1 MTHAFGE
8 AGSGPLA
15 GVRVLDLTIN
25 VLGPVATQQL
35 GDMGASV
42 IKVEPPEG
50 DPMRDNGPGRN
61 PHMSALFL
69 NLNRNK
75 RSIRLDLKQPAQ
87 REALFKLAGDADV
100 LVHSMR
106 SNAAMRLGLDYPTL
120 HARFPRLIYASA
132 PGYSPDGPYRDRP
145 AYDDVIQGES
155 GVAGL
160 VQASTGVPA
169 YFPTV
174 LADKLC
180 GVYLASAIG
189 MALYSRDRTGHG
201 QEVQIPMFETMVSF
215 NLMEHL
221 WTSTFGAEGRPGYAR
236 ALSKHRRPYATLD
249 GYICLMAVNDA
260 QWKRLLAALERPEL
274 AADERF
280 STLMARTANID
291 ALYEI
296 VAHQITLRSTAHWH
310 ARLDEA
316 DIPNAPMNTLADL
329 PNHPYLN
336 DTGFFERYEHHS
348 EGTLVRTAVP
358 QRFSETPP
366 AVRYGAPGLGEHNAD
381 VLRTLGYDDDA
392 IRAMSGAVSGVPAD
406 SKG

>member
-1 MTHAFGE
+1 MTSAFGE
-8 AGSGPLA
+8 PGSGPLA
-15 GVRVLDLTIN
+15 GVRVIDLTIN

-35 GDMGASV
+35 GDLGASI

-50 DPMRDNGPGRN
+50 DPMRDNGPGRS
-61 PHMSALFL
+61 PHMSVLFL

-75 RSIRLDLKQPAQ
+75 RSMRLDLKDPAQ
-87 REALFKLAGDADV
+87 REALLMLAAEADV
-100 LVHSMR
+100 IVHSMR
-106 SNAAMRLGLDYPTL
+106 PNAAMRLGLDYATL
-120 HARFPRLIYASA
+120 HARLPKLIYASA
-132 PGYSPDGPYRDRP
+132 PGYRQDGPYRDRP

-160 VQASTGVPA
+160 VQASSGVPA

-180 GVYLASAIG
+180 GVDLASAIG
-189 MALYSRDRTGHG
+189 MALYSRDRAGLG

-221 WTSTFGAEGRPGYAR
+221 WTSAFGAEGRPGYAR

-260 QWKRLLAALERPEL
+260 QWKRLFSALERPEL
-274 AADERF
+274 ATDERF
-280 STLMARTANID
+280 ATLMARTANID

-296 VAHQITLRSTAHWH
+296 VAHQITLRSTAHWQ

-329 PNHPYLN
+329 PANPYLN

-358 QRFSETPP
+358 QVFSDTPP
-366 AVRYGAPGLGEHNAD
+366 AVRFGAPRLGEHND
-381 VLRTLGYDDDA
+381 EVLRALGFGDDA
-392 IRAMSGAVSGVPAD
+392 IHAMTGVSAAD
-406 SKG
+406 AANTKG

>member
-1 MTHAFGE
+1 MTSAFGE
-8 AGSGPLA
+8 PGSGPLA
-15 GVRVLDLTIN
+15 GVRVIDLTIN

-35 GDMGASV
+35 GDMGASI

-50 DPMRDNGPGRN
+50 DPMRDNGPGRS
-61 PHMSALFL
+61 PHMSVLFL

-75 RSIRLDLKQPAQ
+75 RSMRLDLKDPAQ
-87 REALFKLAGDADV
+87 REALLRLAADADV
-100 LVHSMR
+100 IVHSMR
-106 SNAAMRLGLDYPTL
+106 PNAARRLGLDYATL
-120 HARFPRLIYASA
+120 HARLPKLIYASA
-132 PGYSPDGPYRDRP
+132 PGYRQDGPYRDRP

-160 VQASTGVPA
+160 VQASSGVPA

-189 MALYSRDRTGHG
+189 MALYSRDRTGLG

-221 WTSTFGAEGRPGYAR
+221 WTSAFGAEGRPGYAR

-260 QWKRLLAALERPEL
+260 QWKRLFSALERPEL
-274 AADERF
+274 ATDERF
-280 STLMARTANID
+280 ATLMARTANID

-296 VAHQITLRSTAHWH
+296 VAHQITLRSTAHWQ

-329 PNHPYLN
+329 PANPYLN

-358 QRFSETPP
+358 QVFSDTPP
-366 AVRYGAPGLGEHNAD
+366 AVRFGAPRLGEHND
-381 VLRTLGYDDDA
+381 EVLRALGYGDDA
-392 IRAMSGAVSGVPAD
+392 IHAMAGLSCANAANT
-406 SKG
+406 KG